1 MMTSLRMTMGAVCAA
16 GALTTAAATPDWPR
30 AEYPDYMKRWPQLKG
45 VMLGATGETE
55 FKDLRRMGATLVRY
69 QMANEWKN
77 FTALAEKNKTDAAAE
92 YHKWLDGRL
101 DHLEKMLGW
110 SRKYG
115 IKICIDLHT
124 HIGGLT
130 KEEYNS
136 DMIFVE
142 KKYEDLLVATWEK
155 IARRFKGNQDAIY
168 GYDLFNEPIDREN
181 ELTTT
186 SWRAVICR
194 TVEAIRAID
203 PDTPIVIEP
212 NCNASPRGF
221 DVKNPYGLKG
231 FEPLPYGNL
240 IYSVHIY
247 QPMGFTHQGLFQK
260 KEDYKPMPYPSAN
273 AKADPNRK
281 RYPGDLGKDS
291 GQAEVWDKEFVRREI
306 QSVRDFQLRTGARIF
321 VGEFSA
327 AAYAPG
333 ADRYLEDLCSLFLE
347 YGWDWTYHAFREAT
361 CWSVEHEGASFY
373 ELKPAQQKTDRQK
386 ILEKYMKDDRIQ
398 GYVAGTV
405 KYPERLSPEKRFRG
419 AGIPYANELTGI
431 PDAAALGMNLVRCG
445 FYRMWPM
452 DANGRACETSDEAI
466 AKYLANV
473 DRHLP
478 YMRKVLDT
486 AQANGVKVAVTG
498 PKPGKWTTREEYGEH
513 PYFQDIELV
522 GAFRE
527 AWQRIACA
535 FKGHP
540 AVYGYD
546 IVNEPL
552 NREFPYDRIHHRD
565 LMILMARTIREIDPD
580 VTLIVEA
587 NADGSPAGFDCKS
600 RYNFVAMTPIPFDNV
615 IYSVHVYQPMGF
627 THQGIG
633 QKKDAYLHHSYPT
646 TQAKLDENRKR
657 YPGDLG
663 KDSGKVEAWDK
674 EYVRREIRTVREF
687 QLKYGAR
694 IWVGEFSAAGWT
706 DGGDRYL
713 QDVTDL
719 FEEYGWDYA
728 YHAFR
733 ENVIWSLEHEGDE
746 NASLRKAKGETPRM
760 KVMKAKWA
768 LNANAK

>member
-1 MMTSLRMTMGAVCAA
+1 MMTNLKMTMGAVCAA
-16 GALTTAAATPDWPR
+16 LALTAAATPDWPR
-30 AEYPDYMKRWPQLKG
+30 ANYPDYMKRWPQLKG

-77 FTALAEKNKTDAAAE
+77 FTALAGQNKTDAAAE
-92 YHKWLDGRL
+92 YDKWLDERL
-101 DHLEKMLGW
+101 DHLEKMLVW

-115 IKICIDLHT
+115 IKICVDLHT

-194 TVEAIRAID
+194 TVEAIRVID
-203 PDTPIVIEP
+203 PDTPIIIEP

-291 GQAEVWDKEFVRREI
+291 G
-306 QSVRDFQLRTGARIF
+306 
-321 VGEFSA
+321 
-327 AAYAPG
+327 
-333 ADRYLEDLCSLFLE
+333 
-347 YGWDWTYHAFREAT
+347 
-361 CWSVEHEGASFY
+361 
-373 ELKPAQQKTDRQK
+373 
-386 ILEKYMKDDRIQ
+386 
-398 GYVAGTV
+398 
-405 KYPERLSPEKRFRG
+405 
-419 AGIPYANELTGI
+419 
-431 PDAAALGMNLVRCG
+431 
-445 FYRMWPM
+445 
-452 DANGRACETSDEAI
+452 
-466 AKYLANV
+466 
-473 DRHLP
+473 
-478 YMRKVLDT
+478 
-486 AQANGVKVAVTG
+486 
-498 PKPGKWTTREEYGEH
+498 
-513 PYFQDIELV
+513 
-522 GAFRE
+522 
-527 AWQRIACA
+527 
-535 FKGHP
+535 
-540 AVYGYD
+540 
-546 IVNEPL
+546 
-552 NREFPYDRIHHRD
+552 
-565 LMILMARTIREIDPD
+565 
-580 VTLIVEA
+580 
-587 NADGSPAGFDCKS
+587 
-600 RYNFVAMTPIPFDNV
+600 
-615 IYSVHVYQPMGF
+615 
-627 THQGIG
+627 
-633 QKKDAYLHHSYPT
+633 
-646 TQAKLDENRKR
+646 
-657 YPGDLG
+657 
-663 KDSGKVEAWDK
+663 KVETWNK
-674 EYVRREIRTVREF
+674 EYVRREIQTVREF
-687 QLKYGAR
+687 QLKYGVR

-746 NASLRKAKGETPRM
+746 NASLRKAEQETPRM

>member
-1 MMTSLRMTMGAVCAA
+1 MRTNLKMAMGAGCAA
-16 GALTTAAATPDWPR
+16 LALTAAATPDWPR
-30 AEYPDYMKRWPQLKG
+30 ANYPDYMNRWPQLKG

-69 QMANEWKN
+69 QMANGWKN
-77 FTALAEKNKTDAAAE
+77 FTVLAGQNKTDAFAE

-115 IKICIDLHT
+115 IKICVDLHT

-194 TVEAIRAID
+194 TVEAVRAID
-203 PDTPIVIEP
+203 PDTPIIIEP

-231 FEPLPYGNL
+231 FEPLPYDNL
-240 IYSVHIY
+240 IYSVHVY

-260 KEDYKPMPYPSAN
+260 KEDYKPMSYPSAN

-281 RYPGDLGKDS
+281 RYPGDLGKDN

-306 QSVRDFQLRTGARIF
+306 QSVRDFQLKTGARIF

-333 ADRYLEDLCSLFLE
+333 ADKYIEDLCSLFLE

-361 CWSVEHEGASFY
+361 CWSVEHEGASFF
-373 ELKPAQQKTDRQK
+373 ELKPAQKKTNRQK

-405 KYPERLSPEKRFRG
+405 KYPARLSPEKRFRG
-419 AGIPYANELTGI
+419 AGIPYANELKGI

-445 FYRMWPM
+445 FNGMWPK
-452 DANGRACETSDEAI
+452 DANGRACETDSAAI
-466 AKYLANV
+466 AQYLANV
-473 DRHLP
+473 DRHIL
-478 YMRKVLDT
+478 YMKEVLDT
-486 AQANGVKVAVTG
+486 AQANGIKVAVLG

-552 NREFPYDRIHHRD
+552 NREFSYDRIHHRD
-565 LMILMARTIREIDPD
+565 FMILMARAIREIDPD

-646 TQAKLDENRKR
+646 TQAKLDGNRKR

-663 KDSGKVEAWDK
+663 KDSGKVETWNK
-674 EYVRREIRTVREF
+674 EYVRREIQTVREF
-687 QLKYGAR
+687 QLKYGVR

-746 NASLRKAKGETPRM
+746 NASLRKAEKETPRM

-768 LNANAK
+768 LNAKQK

>member
-1 MMTSLRMTMGAVCAA
+1 MQWKKLLSGASLILA
-16 GALTTAAATPDWPR
+16 GAALAATPNWPR
-30 AEYPDYMKRWPQLKG
+30 ADYPDYMKRWPQLKG
-45 VMLGATGETE
+45 VMLGASGERE

-69 QMANEWKN
+69 QMAAGWKD
-77 FTALAEKNKTDAAAE
+77 FEHLSAKNKTDAAAE
-92 YHKWLDGRL
+92 YHKWLDGKL
-101 DHLEKMLGW
+101 DHLQEMLPW
-110 SRKYG
+110 ARKYG
-115 IKICIDLHT
+115 IKICVDLHT
-124 HIGGLT
+124 RIGGQT
-130 KEEYNS
+130 KEQYNS

-142 KKYEDLLVATWEK
+142 KRYEDLLVETWEK
-155 IARRFKGNQDAIY
+155 IARRFKGNTDAIY

-194 TVEAIRAID
+194 TVEAVRAID

-231 FEPLPYGNL
+231 FEPLPYDNL
-240 IYSVHIY
+240 IYSVHVY
-247 QPMGFTHQGLFQK
+247 GPMGFTHQGLFQK
-260 KEDYKPMPYPSAN
+260 KEDYKPMPYPSVN
-273 AKADPNRK
+273 AKADPNRV

-291 GQAEVWDKEFVRREI
+291 GQAEVWDKEWIRRDI

-333 ADRYLEDLCSLFLE
+333 ADKWLEDVCSLFLE

-361 CWSVEHEGASFY
+361 CWSVEHEGPSYF
-373 ELKPAQQKTDRQK
+373 ELKPAREKTNRQK

-405 KYPERLSPEKRFRG
+405 KYPARLSPEKRFRG

-431 PDAAALGMNLVRCG
+431 PDAAALGMNLIRVG
-445 FYRMWPM
+445 FGYEAIWPKM
-452 DANGRACETSDEAI
+452 KNGQACETTDAAI
-466 AKYLANV
+466 ATYLANV
-473 DRHLP
+473 DKRIR
-478 YMRKVLDT
+478 YVKEVLDL
-486 AQANGVKVAVTG
+486 AHKHGLKVAVTG
-498 PKPGKWTTREEYGEH
+498 PKPGKWSTREEYGEH

-535 FKGHP
+535 FKRHP

-552 NREFPYDRIHHRD
+552 NREFSYDRIHHRD
-565 LMILMARTIREIDPD
+565 FMILMARAIREIDPD
-580 VTLIVEA
+580 ATLIVEA

-615 IYSVHVYQPMGF
+615 IYSAHVYQPMGF

-646 TQAKLDENRKR
+646 TQAKLDANRKR
-657 YPGDLG
+657 FPGDLG
-663 KDSGKVEAWDK
+663 KGSGKVEVWDK
-674 EYVRREIRTVREF
+674 EYVRRELQTVREF

-694 IWVGEFSAAGWT
+694 IWVGEFSAAAWT

-719 FEEYGWDYA
+719 FEEYGWDYT

-733 ENVIWSLEHEGDE
+733 ENVIWSLEHEGEE
-746 NASLRKAKGETPRM
+746 NASLRKATEETPRM

-768 LNANAK
+768 LNAKAE